1 MKESHIV
8 KVLKTEMV
16 THNVKRFQL
25 EKPKKYNFTQGQ
37 ATDISINKPEF
48 KDRKNPFTFT
58 SQPEDNY
65 LEFTIK
71 MYPEREE
78 GMTKHL
84 KDIKKGDTLILH
96 EVFGAIHYQG
106 KGVFI
111 AGGAGIT
118 PFISILR
125 MLRKRG
131 ELKGNTLIF
140 SNKTEKDI
148 ILKEEFDEMAKEG
161 LKVIYT
167 LTGENNPKYDN
178 KRIDEEY
185 LKSKIENFN
194 QHFYICGPIRM
205 VGELQHILRKLGAD
219 SDSIVI
225 ET

>member
-1 MKESHIV
+1 MEETHIV
-8 KVLKTEMV
+8 KVIKTEMV
-16 THNVKRFQL
+16 THDVKRFHL
-25 EKPKKYNFTQGQ
+25 EKPKNYNFTQGQ
-37 ATDISINKPEF
+37 ATDVSINKPDF

-71 MYPEREE
+71 MYPEHED
-78 GMTKHL
+78 GITKHL
-84 KDIKKGDTLILH
+84 KDVNKGDELILH
-96 EVFGAIHYQG
+96 EVFGAIHYKD

-125 MLRKRG
+125 MLRKKK

-148 ILKEEFDEMAKEG
+148 ILRDEFDKMKDEG

-167 LTGENNPKYDN
+167 LTREKNSKYESGHVDENF
-178 KRIDEEY
+178 
-185 LKSKIENFN
+185 LKEHINDFN

-205 VGELQHILRKLGAD
+205 VGELQHIVRKLGAD
-219 SDSIVI
+219 SDSVVV